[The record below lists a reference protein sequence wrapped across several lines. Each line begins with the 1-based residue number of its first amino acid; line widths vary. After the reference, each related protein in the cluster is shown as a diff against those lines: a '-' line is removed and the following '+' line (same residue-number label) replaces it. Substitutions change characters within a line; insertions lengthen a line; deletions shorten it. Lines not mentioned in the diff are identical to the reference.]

1 MLSKYCHKRVTAALA
16 LRIDGKQPREN
27 SLHIIIGFRA
37 ALKTRRLA
45 VQNIKGRV
53 GRKKWLNGVVEHP
66 KWRFERQNI
75 GVAILKIGG
84 GAGPIAAKFGKWK
97 LLVTPPKDSF
107 EEAVQAR
114 F

>member
-1 MLSKYCHKRVTAALA
+1 
-16 LRIDGKQPREN
+16 
-27 SLHIIIGFRA
+27 LHIIIGFRA

-66 KWRFERQNI
+66 KWRFEHQNI